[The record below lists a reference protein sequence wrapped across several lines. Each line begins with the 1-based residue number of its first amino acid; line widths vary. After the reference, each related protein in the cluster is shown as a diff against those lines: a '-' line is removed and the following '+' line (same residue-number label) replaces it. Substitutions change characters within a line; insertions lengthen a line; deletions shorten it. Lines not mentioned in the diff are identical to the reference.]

1 MLKLDKQLNWNVLL
15 REIQSQILFGIKL
28 VIKVSC
34 ANWKLFANS
43 VIVNNN
49 LNLDFYSQSEFLKLK
64 ITNQKVAGQYQCEA
78 DNGIDEKQSKLIQV
92 NVAGRNF
99 VLFYEFCAWKFE
111 LFLVQNVEL
120 KSVFCLAKT

>member
-1 MLKLDKQLNWNVLL
+1 M
-15 REIQSQILFGIKL
+15 
-28 VIKVSC
+28 IKVSC

-43 VIVNNN
+43 VIVNYN

-64 ITNQKVAGQYQCEA
+64 ITNQKAAGQYQCEA

-92 NVAGRNF
+92 NVAGRNSI
-99 VLFYEFCAWKFE
+99 LFYEFCAWKFE

-120 KSVFCLAKT
+120 KSVFWFFVFESKH

>member
-1 MLKLDKQLNWNVLL
+1 M
-15 REIQSQILFGIKL
+15 
-28 VIKVSC
+28 IKVSC

-43 VIVNNN
+43 VIVNN
-49 LNLDFYSQSEFLKLK
+49 LNLDFYSQNEFLKLK
-64 ITNQKVAGQYQCEA
+64 ITNQKAAGQYQCEA

-120 KSVFCLAKT
+120 KSVFCLANSKQTLRHCVK